1 MPKFLHVDF
10 ETFVGSVDLKE
21 VGAYRYAFSEDA
33 EILCCAFAF
42 DNEEPKIWH
51 ARLDEIDLMELE
63 PYFDALRDPEV
74 LLIAHNAMFESA
86 IFQALSMKTFGIPA
100 PALDR
105 FRCTMSLARR
115 ASLPGKLEKLAEVLE
130 LPIQKD
136 NRGRAL
142 IKKFCVM
149 QDAKKPTKKN
159 PAGLPVR
166 RILPSDEPE
175 AFAELLEYC
184 KTDVKVEQA
193 VYRKLAYFADPIN
206 DANYVLDQKIN
217 ARGVPV
223 NLSALRHAQ
232 KLIDEETA
240 IVSRQFRELTG
251 FEVTQNKVL
260 LEWLNNKLG
269 YSFENLQA
277 ETIDSFLEDY
287 EHIPS
292 NPGDFIQVGVGVQ
305 ALRLKQSIAYA
316 SIKKVATMLG
326 CAGPH
331 DNRIRG
337 LHNHHGATTGR
348 WTHSLVQPGN
358 FKRPTIKYSEDAYRE
373 ICEGMSREMMEC
385 CYGPVLE
392 VISSSIRHFI
402 HDHPRNIYDGDYAA
416 VEARVVNWLAAQED
430 ALERFRAYD
439 RAPKDS
445 DLKKALDPYR
455 IMASEVY
462 GIPVS
467 EVQKFPHR
475 FVGKGVELGAG
486 FMLSP
491 AGFRRQC
498 LEQAKY
504 DLPEGQEHHAIGTWR
519 KKHKKVVQWWKD
531 LDNAGKNAILHR
543 GKVFPAGKVSF
554 CCKEIEGLLF
564 LLMKLP
570 SGRKLAY
577 PRPRIVPGKFEGTT
591 QVEYFGNIKGEMW
604 GACRLWPGAMAN
616 NATQGTAND
625 VMFAGAHNCEREG
638 YQIFSVV
645 HDQGLAF
652 KGENQTAKRYLELL
666 TEMPD
671 WAAGL
676 PLASDGGEAPFYSK
690 D

>member
-1 MPKFLHVDF
+1 MSIKSIHLDW
-10 ETFVGSVDLKE
+10 ETFCEQDIRD
-21 VGAYRYAFSEDA
+21 VGAFRYANDPSC
-33 EILCCAFAF
+33 EILIAAMAFGE
-42 DNEEPKIWH
+42 DEPVAWDCTMEDWECDHLRPYWQALEDPSVLIWC
-51 ARLDEIDLMELE
+51 
-63 PYFDALRDPEV
+63 
-74 LLIAHNAMFESA
+74 HNAQFEMA
-86 IFQALSMKTFGIPA
+86 ICLALLEKTWGIKCPD
-100 PALDR
+100 LSR

-115 ASLPGKLEKLAEVLE
+115 AALPAKLEKLAEVLQ
-130 LPIQKD
+130 LQNLKD
-136 NRGRAL
+136 NRGKAL
-142 IKKFCVM
+142 IKKFSCL
-149 QDAKKPTKKN
+149 QPAKKPTKAH
-159 PAGLPVR
+159 PQGLPIR
-166 RILPSDEPE
+166 RIRPQDEPE
-175 AFAELLEYC
+175 AFREFVEYC
-184 KTDVKVEQA
+184 RQDVRAEQG
-193 VYRKLAYFADPIN
+193 VHSKLCYFDDAIN
-206 DANYVLDQKIN
+206 SANYSLDAKIN

-223 NLSALRHAQ
+223 NLQALRHAQ

-240 IVSRQFRELTG
+240 IVSAKFRELTG
-251 FEVTQNKVL
+251 FEVTQGAVFL
-260 LEWLNNKLG
+260 QWLHREGVHLD
-269 YSFENLQA
+269 NLQA
-277 ETIDSFLEDY
+277 ETIENYLEGYDGLPDDQSFPALL
-287 EHIPS
+287 
-292 NPGDFIQVGVGVQ
+292 
-305 ALRLKQSIAYA
+305 ALRLKQSVAYA
-316 SIKKVATMLG
+316 ATKKVKTMLE

-331 DNRIRG
+331 DARIRG
-337 LHNHHGATTGR
+337 LHTHHGATTGR

-358 FKRPTIKYSEDAYRE
+358 FKRPTIKHSEDAYRE
-373 ICEGMSREMMEC
+373 ICECVSRDMLEC

-392 VISSSIRHFI
+392 AISSSIRHFI

-416 VEARVVNWLAAQED
+416 VEARVVNWLAGQED
-430 ALERFRAYD
+430 ALQRFRAYD

-445 DLKKALDPYR
+445 ALKKSLDPYR

-519 KKHKKVVQWWKD
+519 KKHQKVVQWWKD
-531 LDNAGKNAILHR
+531 LDNAGKNAILHM
-543 GKVFPAGKVSF
+543 GKVYPAGKVSF
-554 CCKEIEGLLF
+554 CCKVIEGTKF

-591 QVEYFGNIKGEMW
+591 QVEYFGNIKGAMW

-645 HDQGLAF
+645 HDQGLAY
-652 KGENQTAKRYLELL
+652 KREGQTAARYLELL
-666 TEMPD
+666 TTMPD
-671 WAAGL
+671 WATGL